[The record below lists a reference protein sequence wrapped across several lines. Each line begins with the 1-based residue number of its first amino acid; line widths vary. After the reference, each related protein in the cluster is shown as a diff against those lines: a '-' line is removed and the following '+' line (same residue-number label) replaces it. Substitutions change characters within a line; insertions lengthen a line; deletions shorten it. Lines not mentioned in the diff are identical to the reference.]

1 MDQLFKAVYP
11 LHFLLWSKNID
22 LFHMQMMWSPVYPLY
37 LNSTLCLRGHRGG
50 IKATF
55 SQNRKANG
63 AMLKT
68 RIRNKIGPWK
78 SGKFIAITNCPHSLN
93 YYALS
98 KIWFICNS
106 INLRGEDI
114 KFINSQAKQWLYK
127 DLLESPSELVLYRQ
141 IGDGSLGLINVKYRA
156 MALLIRFF

>member
-22 LFHMQMMWSPVYPLY
+22 LFHMRMTWSPVYPLY

-78 SGKFIAITNCPHSLN
+78 SGKFIAISNC
-93 YYALS
+93 YALS

-114 KFINSQAKQWLYK
+114 KFINSPAKQWLY
-127 DLLESPSELVLYRQ
+127 
-141 IGDGSLGLINVKYRA
+141 
-156 MALLIRFF
+156 RFTGIPKWTSVISANWWW